1 MCGER
6 KQVAGR
12 FFLAFF
18 LSFSIFS
25 LQPSASAALW
35 TKEIKTT
42 DVGCKSN
49 ALKREDEADH
59 ISI

>member
-1 MCGER
+1 M
-6 KQVAGR
+6 QQADS
-12 FFLAFF
+12 FF